1 MKLVTGAVQQSLHR
15 MVHFAS
21 TFKEADVKHTL
32 ARMAAV
38 LLSIFLLVSAL
49 TMPAEAKKK
58 NDEGVPITVK
68 VLDVEGDAVPT
79 AVIRHPEEA
88 DRHRVNSI
96 TGEWTA
102 PVLYLPDGGELIF
115 TPGMSIRFEISAPG
129 YMTKIIQYDIRKR
142 RNKIEVILSELEM
155 DDDDIEEPVI
165 QFDRDQLRDVGGT
178 GPAN

>member
-1 MKLVTGAVQQSLHR
+1 
-15 MVHFAS
+15 MV
-21 TFKEADVKHTL
+21 
-32 ARMAAV
+32 AV
-38 LLSIFLLVSAL
+38 LLSTLLLVSAL
-49 TMPAEAKKK
+49 IMPAEAKK
-58 NDEGVPITVK
+58 NSDEGIPITVK

-79 AVIRHPEEA
+79 AVIRHPEEK
-88 DRHRVNSI
+88 DPHRVNSI

-115 TPGMSIRFEISAPG
+115 TPGMSVRFEISAPG

-142 RNKIEVILSELEM
+142 RNKIEVILAELEM

-165 QFDRDQLRDVGGT
+165 QFDRDQLRDVGGP

>member
-1 MKLVTGAVQQSLHR
+1 MGR
-15 MVHFAS
+15 FAA
-21 TFKEADVKHTL
+21 TFREADVKRTL
-32 ARMAAV
+32 IRTAATMLSGLMMAGV
-38 LLSIFLLVSAL
+38 FSS
-49 TMPAEAKKK
+49 PAEAGKKD
-58 NDEGVPITVK
+58 DEGVPVTVK
-68 VLDVEGDAVPT
+68 VMDLTGEAVPT

-102 PVLYLPDGGELIF
+102 PILYLPDGGELIF
-115 TPGMSIRFEISAPG
+115 TPGMTIRLEISAPG

-142 RNKIEVILSELEM
+142 RNKIEVSLMEFSM
-155 DDDDIEEPVI
+155 DDDNIEVPVI